1 MEVPPPSRI
10 EQAAEI
16 LHENLFAPKLT
27 VKWLREQ
34 CRLNGNSFSAQFKH
48 YTGRYPKEYILHH
61 RIEAGKMLLT
71 KTRASNS
78 AVSIA
83 LGFTRYSTF
92 CKAFKRQVGQTP
104 AAWREWKNGNGN
116 GTENE

>member
-48 YTGRYPKEYILHH
+48 YMGRYPKEYNLHH
-61 RIEAGKMLLT
+61 RVEARKMLLN
-71 KTRASNS
+71 KTDRPITIISL
-78 AVSIA
+78 A
-83 LGFTRYSTF
+83 LGFSSHASF
-92 CKAFKRQVGQTP
+92 SKAFKRKSECTP
-104 AAWREWKNGNGN
+104 VEWRDN
-116 GTENE
+116 TET